1 MYWRALNSIEPSAS
15 CRSFEL
21 NFLEYDHFRGSA
33 LTHPLAHRVRPG
45 RQHEEI
51 FHGARLSV
59 IHAIPAGDPSLP
71 IQLGLGE
78 QAESAEKREARRRIE
93 ELQRTVGS
101 EALFRIA
108 VGPVKE
114 VLVEE
119 ARRSDADLLVI
130 GRSAQSEA
138 GGHMRDLT
146 YAMVRDSP
154 CPVASV

>member
-1 MYWRALNSIEPSAS
+1 M
-15 CRSFEL
+15 
-21 NFLEYDHFRGSA
+21 
-33 LTHPLAHRVRPG
+33 
-45 RQHEEI
+45 
-51 FHGARLSV
+51 
-59 IHAIPAGDPSLP
+59 IHVVPAGDRGVP
-71 IQLGLGE
+71 IRLNLE
-78 QAESAEKREARRRIE
+78 ERVESAEKREALRRIE
-93 ELQRTVGS
+93 ELHRTVGS